1 MKQQLKL
8 FAPAPSTTRRAGIQR
23 KKQPAANSKIPE
35 KNWNLWTQET
45 DVDRDMALFFLD
57 IRNFTPF
64 VERHGAGDVIYV
76 IRKLFSAFQNSI
88 RVHRGQIIETSGD
101 GFYAAFGFDCPIE
114 EAVNAAV
121 QAGMSILKHLEI
133 LNEKSFRKDLNQ
145 SIEIGMGLHAGKVAT
160 GRILLGTKEH
170 TIVMGYPVNVA
181 SRLQSATKELNN
193 SFVVSD
199 YVFSMLKRAPAN
211 IRTTSIPLKGVS
223 APVKVHLL
231 GKPYTTTSIL
241 HDIDAI
247 SVPAGK

>member
-8 FAPAPSTTRRAGIQR
+8 FTPVPSTRRGIQR
-23 KKQPAANSKIPE
+23 KKEPAASPKTPG

-88 RVHRGQIIETSGD
+88 RANRGQIIETSGD

-121 QAGMSILKHLEI
+121 QAGLSILKHLEI

-160 GRILLGTKEH
+160 GRILLGDKEH

-193 SFVVSD
+193 NFVVSD
-199 YVFSMLKRAPAN
+199 HVFTMLKHAPINAPA
-211 IRTTSIPLKGVS
+211 TSVPLKGVS

-231 GKPYTTTSIL
+231 GKPYTTTASHL
-241 HDIDAI
+241 A
-247 SVPAGK
+247 

>member
-1 MKQQLKL
+1 MQQQLKL
-8 FAPAPSTTRRAGIQR
+8 FTPTLPASRRTRVQR
-23 KKQPAANSKIPE
+23 KQSAATAKTAE
-35 KNWNLWTQET
+35 KHWNLWAQET

-101 GFYAAFGFDCPIE
+101 GFYAAFGFDCTIE

-121 QAGMSILKHLEI
+121 QAGMSILKHLEV
-133 LNEKSFRKDLNQ
+133 LNEKSFRKNLNQ

-160 GRILLGTKEH
+160 GRILLGEKEH

-193 SFVVSD
+193 NFVVSD
-199 YVFSMLKRAPAN
+199 RVFAMLDHKPAN
-211 IRTTSIPLKGVS
+211 VPATSIPLKGVS
-223 APVKVHLL
+223 GPVNVHLL
-231 GKPYTTTSIL
+231 GEAYTTTSSL
-241 HDIDAI
+241 HDVDAV
-247 SVPAGK
+247 SAPAGK